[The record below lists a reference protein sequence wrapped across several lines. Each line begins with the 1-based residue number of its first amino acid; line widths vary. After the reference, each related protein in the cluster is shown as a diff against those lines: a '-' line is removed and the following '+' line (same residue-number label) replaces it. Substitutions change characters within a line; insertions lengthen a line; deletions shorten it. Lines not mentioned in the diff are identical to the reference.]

1 MERRLAAIF
10 AADVEAYSRLM
21 GEDEAG
27 TFETL
32 TSHRA
37 ILDGFIAEHRGR
49 IANTA
54 GDSVLAEFPSAV
66 DAVTCALRAQE
77 ALSSAND
84 KLPEIRRLQFRIGVH
99 VGDVMVKGGDLF
111 GDGVNIAA
119 RLQALSRPGG
129 ICLSATAQEYV
140 RKTLPVTFEDLGPQH
155 VKNIDEPVRAF
166 ALKATHGQGAPAR
179 IPPGKEPLRADRPAV
194 AVLPFTNMG
203 DPEQVYFSD
212 GITED
217 IITELARFRELLVI
231 ARNSSFSFRDK
242 DVDVREVGRALN
254 ADYVVE
260 GSVRRIGD
268 RVRITAQLINA
279 ATGAH
284 LWAERYDRSFEDV
297 FAIQDEI
304 ARGVVATVARRIE
317 EETEA
322 VARRRPPQDMRAY
335 DLFLQG
341 HRLSDVFTDDG
352 QARARAF
359 FEQARDL
366 DPTFARAYTGL
377 AFNYL
382 NRAADEGVGLPREKD
397 PNRIEARRL
406 AEQALMVDPTEPR
419 VQSTAGYV
427 FLTWR
432 EFDRAERH
440 LDLAQSMNPNDATI
454 QIFWAWA
461 QACLGNPAKG
471 LAAAELA
478 QRLNPRYPHW
488 YSYYQARML
497 FFLRRYEDVVAQLQ
511 YRMTGDPTLHRRD
524 MLLLSAAFGLLGR
537 AEPAQRCATWFVE
550 GVGQVWRGDP
560 NAGPPSM
567 STGSSTPHTFGARR
581 TRRSCG
587 KDCDWLGCQHSWMVS
602 TGRIAPQM

>member
-21 GEDEAG
+21 GEDEAA

-66 DAVTCALRAQE
+66 DAVMCALRAQE

-84 KLPEIRRLQFRIGVH
+84 KLPDARRVQFRIGVN

-140 RKTLPVTFEDLGPQH
+140 RKVLPITFEDLGPQQ

-166 ALKATHGQGAPAR
+166 VVKATHGQGTPAR
-179 IPPGKEPLRADRPAV
+179 APSHKETPRADRPAV

-203 DPEQVYFSD
+203 APDQVYFSD

-231 ARNSSFSFRDK
+231 ARNSSFSFPGK
-242 DVDVREVGRALN
+242 DVDVREIGRTLN

-260 GSVRRIGD
+260 GSVRRVGVRI
-268 RVRITAQLINA
+268 RITAQLINA

-359 FEQARDL
+359 FERARDL

-377 AFNYL
+377 AFNHL
-382 NRAADEGVGLPREKD
+382 NQAAFDGVGLPRDKD

-406 AEQALMVDPTEPR
+406 AEQALTVDPTEAR
-419 VQSTAGYV
+419 VQATAGYV

-461 QACLGNPAKG
+461 QACWGNPAKG

-478 QRLNPRYPHW
+478 RRLNPRYPHW
-488 YSYYQARML
+488 YSFYRTRIL
-497 FFLRRYEDVVAQLQ
+497 FFLRRYEDVVGQLH
-511 YRMTGDPTLHRRD
+511 YRMTGEPTLHPRD
-524 MLLLSAAFGLLGR
+524 MLLLSAAFGSLGR
-537 AEPAQRCATWFVE
+537 EELAQRCAALFVE
-550 GVGQVWRGDP
+550 GVKQAWRGDP
-560 NAGPPSM
+560 NAGPIEYVDWFVDTSYL
-567 STGSSTPHTFGARR
+567 RR
-581 TRRSCG
+581 PEDEAFLREGLRLAG
-587 KDCDWLGCQHSWMVS
+587 LP
-602 TGRIAPQM
+602 A

>member
-84 KLPEIRRLQFRIGVH
+84 KLPETRRLEFRIGVH

-129 ICLSATAQEYV
+129 ICLSASAQGYV
-140 RKTLPVTFEDLGPQH
+140 RKALPVTFEDLGSQH
-155 VKNIDEPVRAF
+155 VKNIDEPVRVF
-166 ALKATHGQGAPAR
+166 AVKAIHGQGAPAR
-179 IPPGKEPLRADRPAV
+179 IPPGREVLRADRPAV

-203 DPEQVYFSD
+203 DPDQVYFSD

-231 ARNSSFSFRDK
+231 ARNSSFPFRGK

-260 GSVRRIGD
+260 GSVRRVGD

-279 ATGAH
+279 ASGAH

-322 VARRRPPQDMRAY
+322 VARRRPPQDMHAY

-359 FEQARDL
+359 FERARDL

-382 NRAADEGVGLPREKD
+382 NQAADEGVGLPREQD

-406 AEQALMVDPTEPR
+406 AEQALTVDPTEPR

-461 QACLGNPAKG
+461 QTCLGSPAKG

-511 YRMTGDPTLHRRD
+511 YRMTGEPSLHRRD

-537 AEPAQRCATWFVE
+537 AEPAQRCARWFLE
-550 GVGQVWRGDP
+550 GVRDVWRGDP
-560 NAGPPSM
+560 NAGPSGYVDWFVDT
-567 STGSSTPHTFGARR
+567 SYLRR
-581 TRRSCG
+581 PEDEALLREGLRLAGLPT
-587 KDCDWLGCQHSWMVS
+587 
-602 TGRIAPQM
+602 

>member
-27 TFETL
+27 TLETL
-32 TSHRA
+32 ISHRT

-84 KLPEIRRLQFRIGVH
+84 KLPETRRLQFRIGVH

-119 RLQALSRPGG
+119 RLQTLSWPGG

-140 RKTLPVTFEDLGPQH
+140 RKALPVTFEDLGPQH

-166 ALKATHGQGAPAR
+166 AVKAIRGQGAPAR
-179 IPPGKEPLRADRPAV
+179 APSAKETLRADRPAV

-203 DPEQVYFSD
+203 DPDQVYFSD

-231 ARNSSFSFRDK
+231 ARNSSFSFLDK
-242 DVDVREVGRALN
+242 DVDVREVGRTLN

-260 GSVRRIGD
+260 GSVRRVGD

-284 LWAERYDRSFEDV
+284 LWAERYDRSFDDV

-359 FEQARDL
+359 FEHARDL

-382 NRAADEGVGLPREKD
+382 NRAAEEGVGLPREQD

-406 AEQALMVDPTEPR
+406 VEQALAVDPTEPR

-432 EFDRAERH
+432 DFDRAERH

-511 YRMTGDPTLHRRD
+511 YRMTGEPTLHRRD

-537 AEPAQRCATWFVE
+537 AEPAQQCARWFLE
-550 GVGQVWRGDP
+550 GVRNVWRGDAD
-560 NAGPPSM
+560 AGPSEYVDWFVDT
-567 STGSSTPHTFGARR
+567 SYLRR
-581 TRRSCG
+581 P
-587 KDCDWLGCQHSWMVS
+587 KDEALLREGLQLA
-602 TGRIAPQM
+602 GLPA